1 MDNKTS
7 NQLIGYAVLAI
18 IAYYLL
24 QMIIPFLIYGVV
36 GLVIWRIYQEY
47 KNHK

>member
-47 KNHK
+47 QNHK